1 MTVSRLAFDG
11 VRIRDLAAVFPF
23 VDGDAYR
30 RHTKAAAW
38 VGGEGRESR
47 EAREARE
54 ARESRESRE
63 APESREVRES
73 RESRE
78 APESREVR
86 EAPESDALPDSRFV
100 LRRYAS
106 GHSIAKNSAIPR
118 IRTDRTHRSGS

>member
-47 EAREARE
+47 E
-54 ARESRESRE
+54 SRE

-73 RESRE
+73 PESRE